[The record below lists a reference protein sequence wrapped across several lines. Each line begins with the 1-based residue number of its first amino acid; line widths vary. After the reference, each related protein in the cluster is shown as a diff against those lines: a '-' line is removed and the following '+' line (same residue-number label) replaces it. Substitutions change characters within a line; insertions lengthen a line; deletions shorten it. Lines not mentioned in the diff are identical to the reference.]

1 MLIADDSRTV
11 CGVLEWTRS
20 TLNANLSLE
29 FVRERA
35 ILRRDLHDG
44 HDVAQDRPIPN
55 EAQESG
61 QMESGQILTFQLR
74 RRVGTPRHA
83 PIAPDGGGPVDDLAA
98 FEEEDGHIDYRHR
111 MLMNVIA
118 VVIVSVLITAGVW
131 IADTIAAMQKAQ
143 DCALQ
148 GRQNCAPIEVPVTK
162 K

>member
-1 MLIADDSRTV
+1 MVQDQP
-11 CGVLEWTRS
+11 
-20 TLNANLSLE
+20 NPN
-29 FVRERA
+29 
-35 ILRRDLHDG
+35 DG
-44 HDVAQDRPIPN
+44 
-55 EAQESG
+55 
-61 QMESGQILTFQLR
+61 SGQILSFQVR
-74 RRVGTPRHA
+74 RRLGLSRHV
-83 PIAPDGGGPVDDLAA
+83 PVTPDGDGAEPADDLAA

-118 VVIVSVLITAGVW
+118 VVVVSVLISAGVW